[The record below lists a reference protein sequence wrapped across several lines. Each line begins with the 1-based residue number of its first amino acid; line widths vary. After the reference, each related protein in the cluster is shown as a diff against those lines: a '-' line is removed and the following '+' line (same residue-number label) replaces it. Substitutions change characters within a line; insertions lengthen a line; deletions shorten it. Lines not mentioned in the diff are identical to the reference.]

1 MVYEVSEKLR
11 GLSLKTGVSNLSVKD
26 ITLFVMQDLEGK
38 RSWRYLLKLSFQA
51 TRISISQK
59 SYSE

>member
-38 RSWRYLLKLSFQA
+38 RS
-51 TRISISQK
+51 
-59 SYSE
+59 